1 MRIDLHTHS
10 SCSDGTDSP
19 TELVAAAKA
28 AGLDVIAIT
37 DHDTTAG
44 WDEAAQAGERYGVTV
59 IPGAELSCRLGGIS
73 VHLLG
78 FGFDRESPEFVRERN
93 LLRDD
98 RERRAK
104 LIVERCRDLGAP
116 ITWERVREIAGSAAI
131 GRPHVASALVEAGV
145 VPTVDAAFSSAW
157 LADGGRAY
165 VDKYALDAYRALDLL
180 HGSGGFAVFAHP
192 AAGRRGRMLTDA
204 QIAGLAAAGLRG
216 IEVDHVDHDAAARE
230 RIRGLAKE
238 LGLVPTGS
246 SDYHGTR
253 KTVRIG
259 QNTTSDESFE
269 ALFGGLPGAETAW

>member
-28 AGLDVIAIT
+28 AGLDVVAIT

-44 WDEAAQAGERYGVTV
+44 WDEAAVAGGRYGVTV
-59 IPGAELSCRLGGIS
+59 VPGAELSCRLDGIS

-165 VDKYALDAYRALDLL
+165 VDKYALDAYRALELL
-180 HGSGGFAVFAHP
+180 HVSGGFAVFAHP
-192 AAGRRGRMLTDA
+192 AAGRRGRMLGDA

-259 QNTTSDESFE
+259 QNTTSAESFE
-269 ALFGGLPGAETAW
+269 ALFGALPGAETAR

>member
-28 AGLDVIAIT
+28 AGLDVVAIT

-44 WDEAAQAGERYGVTV
+44 WDEAAQAGERYGVAV
-59 IPGAELSCRLGGIS
+59 VPGAELSCRLDGIS

-78 FGFDRESPEFVRERN
+78 FGFDRETPEFVRERN

-104 LIVERCRDLGAP
+104 LIVERCQALGAP

-180 HGSGGFAVFAHP
+180 REAGGFAVFAHP
-192 AAGRRGRMLTDA
+192 AAGRRGRMLSDA
-204 QIAGLAAAGLRG
+204 QIAGLAEGGLRG

-230 RIRGLAKE
+230 RISGLAKE

-259 QNTTSDESFE
+259 ANTTSDESFE
-269 ALFGGLPGAETAW
+269 ALFGGLPGAGPAR